1 MLLPRRTFSLLLTL
15 LAGLFLL
22 NATSVAAGGDTPP
35 TQPYR
40 LGPEDSV
47 RISVFDEPELTVEQ
61 RIDDTG
67 RLRIPLLG
75 EVTLSGMGVREA
87 EVFLEK
93 AFVEARMLRQPQVSV
108 VITSFR
114 VRNALVLGQ
123 VRSPGNISFPPNT
136 EKIDI
141 VQLITLAGGFT
152 ETARTSSVNVA
163 RKLPDGGEESF
174 DVDVAAML
182 ERSRKS
188 GTRPEPVFI
197 LTGDRVTIPQRI
209 F

>member
-1 MLLPRRTFSLLLTL
+1 MPIPRHTFSLLLTL

-22 NATSVAAGGDTPP
+22 QSRSMAAEGEAQP

-61 RIDDTG
+61 RIDDNG
-67 RLRIPLLG
+67 ALRIPLLG
-75 EVTLSGMGVREA
+75 EVKLVGMGVRDA
-87 EVFLEK
+87 EIFLEK

-108 VITSFR
+108 VITAFR
-114 VRNALVLGQ
+114 TRTALVLGQ

-152 ETARTSSVNVA
+152 DTARTSSVIVA
-163 RKLPDGGEESF
+163 RKQPDGSEESLE
-174 DVDVAAML
+174 VDVAAML
-182 ERSRKS
+182 VRSRGS
-188 GTRPEPVFI
+188 GPRPEPFFI
-197 LTGDRVTIPQRI
+197 LHGDRVTIPQRI